1 MFMSRKGISPLIA
14 AILLIAFTIT
24 VATFLASWSTS
35 FAKEQTEEFTRAGEE
50 IASNCQNANLQVET
64 AVYDE
69 SDEKIVAVLWN
80 MGKVD
85 LSEFQFLVYYSDV
98 NISTLNPEEAN
109 ITLKT
114 GDFHTFTA
122 YNVTDT
128 PEKLQVRS
136 LYCPRES
143 IFTCIYSSGKFNC

>member
-1 MFMSRKGISPLIA
+1 MTRKGISPLIA

-24 VATFLASWSTS
+24 VATFLASWSTT
-35 FAKEQTEEFTRAGEE
+35 FARTQTEEFSRAGEE
-50 IASNCQNANLQVET
+50 IAAKCQYANLQVET
-64 AVYDE
+64 AIYDSSE
-69 SDEKIVAVLWN
+69 EKIVAVVWN

-85 LSEFQFLVYYSDV
+85 LSDFQFLVYYSDV
-98 NISTLNPEEAN
+98 NITTLTPTEAN
-109 ITLKT
+109 KTLST
-114 GDFHTFTA
+114 GDFYTFTA
-122 YNVTDT
+122 DGVTST